1 MTLSEALKRFRKEFK
16 VTQKQAASIAGIT
29 ERAYQDYET
38 DKTKVPVAALVKL
51 ADAFDVS
58 LDYLAGRV
66 DAPKAGVNIIAISQA
81 DIDAIKRDLYDEVDR
96 RLALRFPYAMPPPY
110 QGFTA
115 QSKRI

>member
-51 ADAFDVS
+51 ADAFDVT
-58 LDYLAGRV
+58 LDYLAGRA
-66 DAPKAGVNIIAISQA
+66 DAPKPDVRFVAINQA
-81 DIDAIKRDLYDEVDR
+81 DIDAIKRDLYAEVDR

-110 QGFTA
+110 QGFMA
-115 QSKRI
+115 QSKRL